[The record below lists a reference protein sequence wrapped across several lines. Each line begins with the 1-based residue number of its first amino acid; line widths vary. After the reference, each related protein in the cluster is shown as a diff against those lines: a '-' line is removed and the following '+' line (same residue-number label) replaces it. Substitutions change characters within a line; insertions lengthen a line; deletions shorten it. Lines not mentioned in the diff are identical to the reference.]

1 MCSRMCEMACKSLG
15 KLKESGYSPAY
26 REDWREKYVKDYVL
40 GATQAHAESVS
51 ALMENLGM
59 DMDKAMDLL
68 DIHPLDRDTIKDA
81 VQK

>member
-1 MCSRMCEMACKSLG
+1 MCRRMCEMARESLE

-51 ALMENLGM
+51 ALMENLGVG
-59 DMDKAMDLL
+59 MDKAMDLL
-68 DIHPLDRDTIKDA
+68 EIHPLDRDTIKDA